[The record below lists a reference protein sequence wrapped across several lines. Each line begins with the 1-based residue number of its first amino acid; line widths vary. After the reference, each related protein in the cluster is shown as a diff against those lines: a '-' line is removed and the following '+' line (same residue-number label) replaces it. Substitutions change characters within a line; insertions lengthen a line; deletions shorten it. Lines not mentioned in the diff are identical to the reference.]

1 MLDIQLQN
9 LLDGLRAAGAPD
21 FADLPPVA
29 ARGLYSQIL
38 TSGDLPVADV
48 DIEERRID
56 GPGSALVLRI
66 YRPRGAGG
74 VRGAVLYLHG
84 GGFVVG
90 RPQDYDGVASVLCA
104 QADCVLVQVDYR
116 LAPEHPFP
124 AAVDDSYAA
133 LVWLAAHAGELGIDP
148 ARIAI
153 AGDSAGANLATVCAI
168 LARDRGG
175 PALVQQTLIYPVTV
189 PEPEPG
195 RFESHRR
202 CGEGYTL
209 TTRSM
214 RYFVELYLGGGG
226 ALTDARLAPLF
237 ADELGGLPPALVLV
251 AGYDPLRDEGI
262 AYADKLAAA
271 GTQVTLVEY
280 AGLAHGFISMG
291 AALDAA
297 RIAVDQVASVLR
309 RALAATT
316 SECA

>member
-1 MLDIQLQN
+1 MLDIQLHN
-9 LLDGLRAAGAPD
+9 LLEGMRASGAPD
-21 FADLPPVA
+21 FADLPPAA
-29 ARGLYSQIL
+29 ARELYSQIL
-38 TSGDLPVADV
+38 ARGDVPVADV
-48 DIEERRID
+48 VIEERRID
-56 GPGSALVLRI
+56 GPGSELVLRI
-66 YRPRGAGG
+66 YRPRGSGG

-148 ARIAI
+148 ARIAV

-175 PALVQQTLIYPVTV
+175 PALVRQVLIYPVTA
-189 PEPEPG
+189 PEPG
-195 RFESHRR
+195 MFDSYRR
-202 CGEGYTL
+202 HGEGYTL
-209 TTRSM
+209 TSRSAW
-214 RYFVELYLGGGG
+214 YFTELYLGGRR
-226 ALTDARLAPLF
+226 AVTDFRVAPLF

-271 GTQVTLVEY
+271 GTHVTLVVY

-291 AALDAA
+291 GALDAA

-309 RALAATT
+309 RALAANT
-316 SECA
+316 SERA